1 MGFKW
6 KCPEC
11 DQVHEY
17 GGNATTKATA
27 RCGSKNLK
35 IWQYKIMPPKPP
47 EKPPQATTNYK
58 SSMINRPSKIE
69 FPIDN
74 INWVLI
80 LKILD
85 RGHSTIRNKK
95 EIQEKKGAYYYDNL
109 EWEAEINKI
118 KEIAKVMKLL
128 GDGK

>member
-11 DQVHEY
+11 EQVHEY

-47 EKPPQATTNYK
+47 KKPPQATKYRTT
-58 SSMINRPSKIE
+58 IQTPSKASAQ
-69 FPIDN
+69 
-74 INWVLI
+74 INLDYWEDMANWAINTIKYKKAVLEENMGSQVYRNYLRWVKQRDI
-80 LKILD
+80 IIKLK
-85 RGHSTIRNKK
+85 
-95 EIQEKKGAYYYDNL
+95 EEVEK
-109 EWEAEINKI
+109 
-118 KEIAKVMKLL
+118 
-128 GDGK
+128 